1 MLSLQ
6 RQSALPSSSSRLC
19 FVRPCDARLRRQSL
33 KVVAAAAGQQTAGP
47 TCRALL
53 SLKDSSCRKA
63 LRDAVTPGDT
73 KPIYDSEAASLYP
86 QLGGSRAQVVG
97 TEAADTLI
105 PWATGTFTIV
115 HPKYNPAKPSECIA
129 ALAKTLAGVKGYSSV
144 ELGSAHI
151 DFTSNRFGISRRI
164 RLIPTDGT
172 SADALQLLNPTMSPA
187 HRQALSASTITASTV
202 FLQQQPPLY
211 KLAARVVKKWV
222 SSTLQLQEIAG
233 PGNR

>member
-53 SLKDSSCRKA
+53 SLKDSSWKA
-63 LRDAVTPGDT
+63 LLDAVALDT
-73 KPIYDSEAASLYP
+73 KSVYESAAASLYQ

-97 TEAADTLI
+97 SEAAGTRVS
-105 PWATGTFTIV
+105 WATSTITMV
-115 HPKYNPAKPSECIA
+115 HPQYNPANPSELIA
-129 ALAKTLAGVKGYSSV
+129 VLAKTLAGVEGYSNIVPGATHVDLMCDLS
-144 ELGSAHI
+144 GS
-151 DFTSNRFGISRRI
+151 TRRI

-172 SADALQLLNPTMSPA
+172 SADAQQMLNPALSPA
-187 HRQALSASTITASTV
+187 HRQALSASTTAASTV
-202 FLQQQPPLY
+202 FLQQQPALY
-211 KLAARVVKKWV
+211 KLAARVVKKWM
-222 SSTLQLQEIAG
+222 SSTLQLQEVAG